1 MDLRS
6 AVTKKVTIVQNNITK
21 NSTTSMLLNIA
32 T

>member
-6 AVTKKVTIVQNNITK
+6 AVTKKVTTIHNNITK
-21 NSTTSMLLNIA
+21 NSTMSMLLNIA